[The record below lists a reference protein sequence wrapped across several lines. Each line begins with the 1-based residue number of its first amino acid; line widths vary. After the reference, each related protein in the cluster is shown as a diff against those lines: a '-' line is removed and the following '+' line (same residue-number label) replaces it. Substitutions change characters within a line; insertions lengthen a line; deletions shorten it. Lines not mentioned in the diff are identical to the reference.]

1 MIDEIIADAEE
12 RMQKSVVSLEEAF
25 KKIRTGRAHPSILDS
40 MMVSYYGTDTSLSQ
54 LANVNV
60 EEGRSLLISPW
71 EKQLIGEIEKAILKS
86 GLGLN
91 PSNNGDTIRVPM
103 PPLTEET
110 RREYTK
116 QAKQEVEN
124 ARVAIRNIRR
134 DANSRFKDF
143 EKERDISEDQQHR
156 AEEQIQ
162 KLTNKHIAA
171 VESAYQ
177 VKEQDLLSF

>member
-40 MMVSYYGTDTSLSQ
+40 MMVSYYGTDTPLSQ

-110 RREYTK
+110 RREYTR

>member
-12 RMQKSVVSLEEAF
+12 RMQKSVASLEEAF

-40 MMVSYYGTDTSLSQ
+40 MMVSYYGTDTPLRQ

>member
-40 MMVSYYGTDTSLSQ
+40 MMVSYYGTDTPLRQ

-110 RREYTK
+110 RREYTR

-156 AEEQIQ
+156 AEERVQ